1 METSTFSLA
10 AHSLTRSVEALLAPG
25 TQWSQKPIDS
35 LPAAWAPR
43 TYGAVTRAADDS
55 AVAAMNC
62 RRESFLRDMWFP
74 LCLLLF
80 CLLVPLL
87 IFIVLIALSAIAVF
101 GWRIARRIGCA
112 IRTE

>member
-1 METSTFSLA
+1 
-10 AHSLTRSVEALLAPG
+10 
-25 TQWSQKPIDS
+25 
-35 LPAAWAPR
+35 
-43 TYGAVTRAADDS
+43 VTRAADDS

-87 IFIVLIALSAIAVF
+87 IFIVLIAVSAIAVF
-101 GWRIARRIGCA
+101 GWRVARRIGCA
-112 IRTE
+112 IRTELNASVEK